1 MKKPVIHPSAFVAD
15 NATVRG
21 SVTLGANSSV
31 FFGAVLRGDRAP
43 ITIGAGTNI
52 QDNCVV
58 HVDYDHPVTVGEN
71 VTVGHGAIL
80 HGCTVGDNTLIGMGA
95 IVLNGAKVGSNCLIG
110 AGALVPQ
117 NVEIP
122 DGSLAFGSPAKIKG
136 QLDEAAIAELRQAA
150 LAEYQQEGKAL
161 QNQYSML
168 DAQEKADYDRWQA
181 ARGDWQKQLEA
192 AQAAY
197 EDAGSQD
204 QKLYQ
209 TLLAHFSDK
218 AEQERKLSASGV
230 RLTDSGD
237 TGSRGESLSSTAA
250 ESLQRAVVNYLKR
263 GNGDL
268 AQALAAQYTARMT
281 PAQRQRFEKLLGQYG
296 MTLA

>member
-117 NVEIP
+117 NV
-122 DGSLAFGSPAKIKG
+122 AFGSPAKIKG
-136 QLDEAAIAELRQAA
+136 QLDEAAITELRQAA
-150 LAEYQQEGKAL
+150 LDYQK
-161 QNQYSML
+161 
-168 DAQEKADYDRWQA
+168 
-181 ARGDWQKQLEA
+181 EA
-192 AQAAY
+192 IAY
-197 EDAGSQD
+197 
-204 QKLYQ
+204 K
-209 TLLAHFSDK
+209 T
-218 AEQERKLSASGV
+218 EQE
-230 RLTDSGD
+230 
-237 TGSRGESLSSTAA
+237 
-250 ESLQRAVVNYLKR
+250 Q
-263 GNGDL
+263 
-268 AQALAAQYTARMT
+268 
-281 PAQRQRFEKLLGQYG
+281 
-296 MTLA
+296 

>member
-1 MKKPVIHPSAFVAD
+1 MAHDHAFPFCSPLPDISITYSDEKCKHKFYRDCRFSRKVVIQCRKTFARCSHEKPVIHPSAFVAD

-122 DGSLAFGSPAKIKG
+122 DGSLAFGSPTKIKG
-136 QLDEAAIAELRQAA
+136 QLDEVAIAELRQAA
-150 LAEYQQEGKAL
+150 LDYQK
-161 QNQYSML
+161 
-168 DAQEKADYDRWQA
+168 
-181 ARGDWQKQLEA
+181 EA
-192 AQAAY
+192 MAY
-197 EDAGSQD
+197 
-204 QKLYQ
+204 
-209 TLLAHFSDK
+209 K
-218 AEQERKLSASGV
+218 AEQE
-230 RLTDSGD
+230 
-237 TGSRGESLSSTAA
+237 
-250 ESLQRAVVNYLKR
+250 Q
-263 GNGDL
+263 
-268 AQALAAQYTARMT
+268 
-281 PAQRQRFEKLLGQYG
+281 
-296 MTLA
+296 